1 MVFRL
6 RLYVIQ
12 LKLGNLGMN
21 VLDGIPQEVAKLCIF
36 IGNTGGLHAMGS
48 TDHLHIAQHHFG
60 VGHKIGVHLDA
71 VLIGGQMYPFGF
83 NVDQPVALLEE
94 EDVRCDLCAGSGL
107 EGIVR
112 QPDSTE
118 KVSSL
123 GNILSDIGV
132 FLIQRTL

>member
-1 MVFRL
+1 MK
-6 RLYVIQ
+6 

-94 EDVRCDLCAGSGL
+94 EDVRCDLRTGSGL
-107 EGIVR
+107 ESVVG

-118 KVSSL
+118 QVRSL
-123 GNILSDIGV
+123 GDIFSDIWIL
-132 FLIQRTL
+132 LIHRSL